1 VSELQV
7 INNEGVFVVS
17 SLDVAEMVGKR
28 HSHLMDSIRSYQE
41 VLANRNFGSHEF
53 FISSSYTDLQGKERP
68 CFYLTKKGCDMVAN
82 KMTGEKG
89 ILFTAAYVEKFYEM
103 EKQVNQP
110 KVLSQKEQLM
120 ASMRLS
126 LETSEDVA
134 ELKYE
139 VHQIKNMVT
148 EQITID
154 YGEQR
159 KFQKIVAKR
168 VYQLASAPDERS
180 SLFRELH
187 REIKDRFGVA
197 SYKDIK
203 RKDFESAILYIG
215 AWIPKKRA
223 S

>member
-1 VSELQV
+1 MSELQV
-7 INNEGVFVVS
+7 INNDGVFVVG
-17 SLDVAEMVGKR
+17 SLDVAEMVGKE
-28 HSHLMDSIRSYQE
+28 HSHLMRDIRNFISVLGE
-41 VLANRNFGSHEF
+41 SNFGLANF
-53 FISSSYTDLQGKERP
+53 FVEGNYKDKQNKERP

-89 ILFTAAYVEKFYEM
+89 ILFTVAYVEKFHEM
-103 EKQVNQP
+103 EKQINQP
-110 KVLSQKEQLM
+110 KVLSPKEQLM

-126 LETSEDVA
+126 LETSEEVA

-159 KFQKIVAKR
+159 KFQKLVAKR
-168 VYQLASAPDERS
+168 VYQIASAPDERT

-187 REIKDRFGVA
+187 REIKDRFGVP

-215 AWIPKKRA
+215 AWIPKKKV